1 MAKFEKELLAS
12 EEEQVETPFAGTP
25 STPSSRS
32 VEALQDET
40 QIREGT
46 ETTCNRLEELQDTL
60 RHDIARG
67 LEGWEQQETE
77 VVVVEG
83 GAVAIQ
89 QQEELA
95 AQNEKLG
102 QLAVGDQQ
110 DLVKA
115 VNADL
120 EDKEATEALLATQPK
135 TFEIDEHRFRLRGIR
150 ARWLTRHQ
158 TKIT

>member
-1 MAKFEKELLAS
+1 M
-12 EEEQVETPFAGTP
+12 
-25 STPSSRS
+25 
-32 VEALQDET
+32 
-40 QIREGT
+40 
-46 ETTCNRLEELQDTL
+46 
-60 RHDIARG
+60 
-67 LEGWEQQETE
+67 
-77 VVVVEG
+77 
-83 GAVAIQ
+83 
-89 QQEELA
+89 
-95 AQNEKLG
+95 
-102 QLAVGDQQ
+102 GDQQ